1 MKKKENNKA
10 KKKQNKPL
18 SPSSSTEDIS
28 KVVFS
33 CGRQY
38 IPIAVLGKGTYGK
51 VYKVQRTD
59 TKEIFAI
66 KKIKMDVDTEG
77 IPSTALREIAIL
89 KKIHHP
95 NIINI
100 ADLSFSEKH
109 IELALEYCKFDLKKL
124 MDHLIKKDDPSY
136 NINFIKVIMFQIIKA
151 TDFLHSHKI
160 LHRDLKPQNI
170 LVKEG
175 NFLVKLADF
184 GLSRVYSI
192 PIRPYTREVL
202 TLWYRAPE
210 MMLGMCNYSTG
221 LDIWSIGCMFGELFL
236 KKPLFIGD
244 SEIDQLF
251 KIMQVF
257 GTFNEDILPGYK
269 SFPFYN
275 QDFPFWKPKGL
286 RNYVMEHAQVL
297 FDENALDLLEKM
309 LVIDPIKRISC
320 REMISHP
327 FFEGVKCPVD
337 YDKIDNML

>member
-1 MKKKENNKA
+1 MKKKENKVQ
-10 KKKQNKPL
+10 KKKNQKVL
-18 SPSSSTEDIS
+18 SGSSSSEEITE
-28 KVVFS
+28 VTFA

-38 IPIAVLGKGTYGK
+38 VPIEVLGKGTYGK
-51 VYKVQRTD
+51 VYKVQKND

-89 KKIHHP
+89 KKINHP

-100 ADLSFSEKH
+100 TDLAFSDKH
-109 IELALEYCKFDLKKL
+109 IELVLEYCKYDLKKL
-124 MDHLIKKDDPSY
+124 MDNLILKKDPLY
-136 NINFIKVIMFQIIKA
+136 NITFIKTIMYQIIKA
-151 TDFLHSHKI
+151 TDYLHSHKI

-170 LVKEG
+170 LVKEV

-221 LDIWSIGCMFGELFL
+221 LDIWSIGCMFAELFL
-236 KKPLFIGD
+236 KKPLFMGD

-251 KIMQVF
+251 KIMQVY
-257 GTFNEDILPGYK
+257 GTFNDELLPGYQN
-269 SFPFYN
+269 FPFFN
-275 QDFPFWKPKGL
+275 QEFPYWKGKGL
-286 RNYVMEHAQVL
+286 RNYLLDADQVG
-297 FDENALDLLEKM
+297 FDQNSLDLIEKM

-320 REMISHP
+320 REMLSHP
-327 FFEGVKCPVD
+327 FFDGVKSPVD
-337 YDKIDNML
+337 YEKIDNGF